1 MAPANNTDVATAAV
15 HHTMDGTAWIQAG
28 AGEPLVLVHGVGMN
42 HAVWAPQVAY
52 FAERGYRV
60 IAYDMLGHG
69 DSPLPPE
76 RVELADLRRQ
86 LRALLD
92 ELDIESAH
100 LAGHS
105 MGSLVAIDFA
115 LDAPDR
121 VRDVVALNAVYER
134 SAAQRAAVQ
143 DRARRLAEG
152 SADATLDETLDR
164 WFGPEQRARQP
175 ESIAAVRQ
183 WLDAVD
189 PAGYARVYGCF
200 ASADDAFTGRLP
212 GLAVPALFIT
222 GEHDPNSTPAMS
234 SRMAAESPRGELAVV
249 PGERHM
255 MAWVE
260 PDSVNP
266 LIERFI
272 RQAADDSAADME
284 AQSS

>member
-1 MAPANNTDVATAAV
+1 MVRANNSDMAAAAASRAA
-15 HHTMDGTAWIQAG
+15 DGTAWIEAG
-28 AGEPLVLVHGVGMN
+28 SGEPLVLIHGVGMN
-42 HAVWAPQVAY
+42 RAVWTPQIAY
-52 FAERGYRV
+52 FAERGWRV

-76 RVELADLRRQ
+76 NTELTDLRRQ
-86 LRALLD
+86 LSALLD
-92 ELDIESAH
+92 ELGIERAH

-115 LDAPDR
+115 LHSPER
-121 VRDVVALNAVYER
+121 VYDVVALNAVYER
-134 SAAQRAAVQ
+134 SPAQRSAVQ

-152 SADATLDETLDR
+152 SADATLEETLDR

-175 ESIAAVRQ
+175 ECITAVRRL
-183 WLDAVD
+183 LDAVD

-200 ASADDAFTGRLP
+200 ARADDAFTGRLP
-212 GLAVPALFIT
+212 ELTVPALFIT
-222 GEHDPNSTPAMS
+222 GEHDPNSTPEMS
-234 SRMAAESPRGELAVV
+234 SRMAAESPLGELAVV

-255 MAWVE
+255 MAYVE

-266 LIERFI
+266 LIDRFL
-272 RQAADDSAADME
+272 RQATGGQGADAE